1 METRNKGISK
11 KNSDNSSP
19 KAKQTEHSAER
30 DQGPLCDKLKTIS
43 DQAECNYTE
52 ITTLR
57 SENAQLKRELDLLR
71 SVVIRMDRK
80 LSHIDDDITDLRSR
94 SMKDNILIHNYPYTQ
109 QEDLATSIPNVI
121 KQSLG
126 VDVEFV
132 RIHRNGVRPQFND
145 KPVTITAKL
154 KDRNKKDEILNAQRL
169 KKIAKQRLPFFITPQ
184 QPAPLT
190 SARNKLFDK
199 ADSFRKQNI
208 NVKVQRNE
216 ITMPNGTKYEEEV
229 PLISS
234 ADALQISSEEYQ
246 SLDDVVVVSTEPVQ
260 KDGSEFMAV
269 GANIQSSDEA
279 LNIYKKTSIDPYAAS
294 CDSRILVYRFRDQS
308 GKTIENYHDDRE
320 HGAGRRMLRYL
331 QDNRINDVAIVLT
344 RWMGRSHIGPARFS
358 IMENLVCDLVNKLD
372 DPSDAG
378 K

>member
-1 METRNKGISK
+1 METRNKGQTK

-19 KAKQTEHSAER
+19 KVKQTKNSAEC
-30 DQGPLCDKLKTIS
+30 DQGPLCDTLKTVS
-43 DQAECNYTE
+43 DQAECNYNE

-57 SENAQLKRELDLLR
+57 SENAQLRRELDLLR

-80 LSHIDDDITDLRSR
+80 LSHMDDDITDLRSR

-109 QEDLATSIPNVI
+109 QEDLATTMPNVI

-132 RIHRNGVRPQFND
+132 RIHRNGVRPQFNN

-154 KDRNKKDEILNAQRL
+154 LDRNKKDEILNAQRL

-184 QPAPLT
+184 LPTPLT

-199 ADSFRKQNI
+199 ADSFRKQSI
-208 NVKVQRNE
+208 NVKVHRNE
-216 ITMPNGTKYEEEV
+216 IIMPNGSKYEEEV

-234 ADALQISSEEYQ
+234 ADTLQISAEEYQ
-246 SLDDVVVVSTEPVQ
+246 SLDDVLVVSTDPVQ
-260 KDGSEFMAV
+260 KDGSEFMAI
-269 GANIQSSDEA
+269 GANIQSTDEA
-279 LNIYKKTSIDPYAAS
+279 LNVYKKASIDPYAAS

-308 GKTIENYHDDRE
+308 GKIIESYHDDRE
-320 HGAGRRMLRYL
+320 HGAGRRLLRYFH
-331 QDNRINDVAIVLT
+331 DNRINDVAIVVT
-344 RWMGRSHIGPARFS
+344 RWMGHSHIGPARFS
-358 IMENLVCDLVNKLD
+358 IMENLVSDLVNKLD
-372 DPSDAG
+372 DPSDSG

>member
-1 METRNKGISK
+1 MYLIYIKNNQTKIFHFLHPKSISHLSY
-11 KNSDNSSP
+11 NYNYINIWTIGP
-19 KAKQTEHSAER
+19 NLLNHSVSVAEV
-30 DQGPLCDKLKTIS
+30 
-43 DQAECNYTE
+43 
-52 ITTLR
+52 
-57 SENAQLKRELDLLR
+57 LLGW
-71 SVVIRMDRK
+71 SVDFI
-80 LSHIDDDITDLRSR
+80 
-94 SMKDNILIHNYPYTQ
+94 
-109 QEDLATSIPNVI
+109 
-121 KQSLG
+121 
-126 VDVEFV
+126 
-132 RIHRNGVRPQFND
+132 
-145 KPVTITAKL
+145 
-154 KDRNKKDEILNAQRL
+154 L
-169 KKIAKQRLPFFITPQ
+169 KK
-184 QPAPLT
+184 
-190 SARNKLFDK
+190 
-199 ADSFRKQNI
+199 
-208 NVKVQRNE
+208 
-216 ITMPNGTKYEEEV
+216 EV

-294 CDSRILVYRFRDQS
+294 CDSRILIYRFCDQS